1 MQVHAGTVN
10 EEVVLDDCFSTSA
23 YSREKAKGHVLE
35 AENDGLITQL
45 ITRNVRLRTQ
55 KIQR

>member
-23 YSREKAKGHVLE
+23 YSREEAKGHVLE
-35 AENDGLITQL
+35 AENDDLITQL
-45 ITRNVRLRTQ
+45 IKRNVRLRTQ
-55 KIQR
+55 KIQ